1 MKTPEEQFEDYKEQ
15 FSRRELSNTEAHDR
29 AISILFT
36 SMFGFSFLAIS
47 YIGQQDKN
55 ISCPSLLAFGWVL
68 LVIMI
73 TLYLINFWLSNKGLK
88 INLENVRKYYH
99 GDSDEIPNECF
110 TMRCV
115 RWINRT
121 TTTLFII
128 ALISITLFVTFNLNP
143 TWIPYWMKCLNLCS
157 QVQTQNPC
165 WVLAQH

>member
-1 MKTPEEQFEDYKEQ
+1 MKTPEEKFEDYKKEYN
-15 FSRRELSNTEAHDR
+15 RRELSNTEAHDR

-36 SMFGFSFLAIS
+36 SMFGFSLLAVS
-47 YIGQQDKN
+47 YIGQKGDD
-55 ISCPSLLAFGWVL
+55 ISCRGFLTIGWVL

-73 TLYLINFWLSNKGLK
+73 SLYLINFWLSNKGLK

-99 GDSDEIPNECF
+99 EDGDEIPNECF

-115 RWINRT
+115 GWINRT

-157 QVQTQNPC
+157 
-165 WVLAQH
+165 